1 MVRLNRAIATA
12 MVHGPSAGL
21 ELLADLEGDRRLSDQ
36 HRFEAVWAHL
46 LEMSGD
52 PEAALERFRAA
63 AERATNIPERDYL
76 LAQVVRLGTAP
87 GVGDG

>member
-1 MVRLNRAIATA
+1 MA
-12 MVHGPSAGL
+12 
-21 ELLADLEGDRRLSDQ
+21 
-36 HRFEAVWAHL
+36 
-46 LEMSGD
+46 GD

-87 GVGDG
+87 GLGDG